1 MGIKTYEEIADLL
14 SLVDVKVSPETIK
27 TWTLK
32 QQREVETWAAKTY
45 LKASDN
51 NVRVPSK
58 PIIIASIEDL
68 KQNSHVQGLLEIIDI
83 YGNELDWDGV
93 NNPAYIQ
100 DRGKRARQKLEEWNN
115 E

>member
-1 MGIKTYEEIADLL
+1 MSIKNYQEISDLL
-14 SLVDVKVSPETIK
+14 SLVDVKITPEKIE

-32 QQREVETWAAKTY
+32 QQRDVENWAAKTY

-51 NVRVPSK
+51 NIWIPPK

-68 KQNSHVQGLLEIIDI
+68 KQNEHVRGLLEIIDI

-100 DRGKRARQKLEEWNN
+100 DRGKIARTKLKEWK
-115 E
+115 